1 MSELK
6 STKDYVW
13 FKLIA
18 LLFSRKFIVMAIV
31 VALSFGL
38 ELHPDV
44 QAAII
49 LVAGVTFSLL
59 TYLEDKAR
67 LGQQVTLEEILN
79 KLYDLLDIE
88 DDEFSDDTPK

>member
-1 MSELK
+1 MNELK
-6 STKDYVW
+6 STKDYIW

-18 LLFSRKFIVMAIV
+18 LLFSRKFIVLAIV

-38 ELHPDV
+38 QLHPDV
-44 QAAII
+44 QAAIL

-67 LGQQVTLEEILN
+67 LGQSVTLEEILD
-79 KLYDLLDIE
+79 KIYELLDI
-88 DDEFSDDTPK
+88 DDGEADTPK

>member
-1 MSELK
+1 MNELK
-6 STKDYVW
+6 STKEYIW

-18 LLFSRKFIVMAIV
+18 LLFSRKFIVLAIV

-38 ELHPDV
+38 QLHPDV
-44 QAAII
+44 QAAIL

-67 LGQQVTLEEILN
+67 LGQSVTLEEILD
-79 KLYDLLDIE
+79 KIYDLLDI
-88 DDEFSDDTPK
+88 DDSEADTPK